1 MTTISSVVNV
11 KVMSGN
17 EAVAAGAMAAGVRF
31 FAGYPITPSS
41 EIAEELAV
49 MLPRSGGT
57 FIQMEDE
64 IAAMGAVIG
73 ASLAGVKSLTATS
86 GPGFSLKQENIGFAC
101 MAEVP
106 VVIVNVMR
114 GGPSTGSPTMPAQ
127 GDVMQVRWGTHGDH
141 RIVVLAPNSVR
152 ESFDLTVRAFN
163 LSETLRTPVILLLD
177 EILGHV
183 NEKLTVPESVEVVD
197 RKGPDVPPAE
207 YRPYRHTEDKVPPM
221 AAYGRDGYRF
231 HVTGLVHDETGFP
244 SNNPEVIEK
253 LALRLHAKLER
264 HRDEVVDVERIA
276 CDDAEIGIF
285 AYGATSRSACQAVR
299 EARAA
304 GIKVG
309 LLRPRT
315 LWPFPD
321 REVRRVRQTGQDDHR
336 PRAEPR
342 ADGSTRSSG
351 PPRGRARSILSC
363 ALTASRSARARSS
376 ARVDRAAKGDH

>member
-1 MTTISSVVNV
+1 MTTISSVV

-17 EAVAAGAMAAGVRF
+17 EAVAAGAMAAGLRF

-49 MLPRSGGT
+49 RLPRSGGT

-127 GDVMQVRWGTHGDH
+127 GDVMQARWGTHGDH
-141 RIVVLAPNSVR
+141 PIVVLAPNSVR

-183 NEKLTVPESVEVVD
+183 NEKLTVPESVEVVN

-231 HVTGLVHDETGFP
+231 HVTGLAHDETGFP
-244 SNNPEVIEK
+244 SNDPAVIEE

-264 HRDEVVDVERIA
+264 HRDEVVDVERVA

-285 AYGATSRSACQAVR
+285 AYGATSRSASQAVR

-321 REVRRVRQTGQDDHR
+321 REVRAFAGQVRRIIVPELNLGQMAHEVEWAAAGACPIDPLMRIDGQPIS
-336 PRAEPR
+336 PRQIR
-342 ADGSTRSSG
+342 
-351 PPRGRARSILSC
+351 
-363 ALTASRSARARSS
+363 